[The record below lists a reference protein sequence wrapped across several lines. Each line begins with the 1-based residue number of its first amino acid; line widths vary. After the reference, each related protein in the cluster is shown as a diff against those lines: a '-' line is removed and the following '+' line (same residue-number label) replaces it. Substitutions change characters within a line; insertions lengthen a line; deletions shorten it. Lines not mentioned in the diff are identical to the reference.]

1 MMNKPGQN
9 WYIECWILRL
19 SCRNRFH
26 VKYMVKMHI
35 ILTPEQQLTILPSFI
50 HAYPSMNHLMV
61 NFSSKNIFTKQQWTI
76 CDILKREDYPEDE
89 FIENSKIISNNII
102 NAVSKLTATEE
113 VMERQVGEL
122 ETKMRRQNR
131 QKTVF
136 NATIDNS
143 TTAESIKKQ

>member
-1 MMNKPGQN
+1 
-9 WYIECWILRL
+9 
-19 SCRNRFH
+19 
-26 VKYMVKMHI
+26 MHI
-35 ILTPEQQLTILPSFI
+35 IFTPEQQLTFIPSFI
-50 HAYPSMNHLMV
+50 HAYPSMNQLMV
-61 NFSSKNIFTKQQWTI
+61 NFSSKNILTKQQWTI

-113 VMERQVGEL
+113 VLERQVGEL
-122 ETKMRRQNR
+122 EIEMRRQNR

-136 NATIDNS
+136 NAIIDNS